1 MTGLTGGRPDV
12 AGRRPTGTLG
22 TCEHDRVE

>member
-12 AGRRPTGTLG
+12 PGRRPTGTPE